1 MRQEDRGFCRLAPSP
16 PTMRTRT
23 HTVPATAATAL
34 VAVLVVGGL
43 AAPALAARRAHPS
56 APAIRYAVALD
67 ANGNDH
73 IDGFRIVYDRKVHHR
88 PDTDGTYPFS
98 VDGYTV
104 TGVLGAQGRTVVV
117 TVRESSGAPDIHAI
131 PAITYTPTTDDPVIG
146 ADHIAAARQ
155 IETAIVALDADGDG
169 YTVADGDCDDADAS
183 VHPGA
188 ADEPDLGQIDSN
200 CDGIDGTAADAI
212 FVAPDGNDA
221 AAGTM
226 AAPKRT
232 IDAAV
237 AAAASYLPPREVYAA
252 AGVYDEGAGV
262 ALRSGVG
269 IYGGY
274 VDGHWNLRGTSGMT
288 VIRGAPQAAL
298 ADGATGVTL
307 QLLSLSG
314 QPATGPGADR
324 SVYGL
329 RVVNGSQVTLQNVR
343 VTAAAARAGS
353 PGQDGNSGGSG
364 PADASALAGRD
375 GTTVPFDST
384 ACAHGASGA
393 AGQGA
398 PGYMGGSG
406 GSGGSCARADG
417 AAGEPGTGVSPI
429 PAQGGAG
436 GTALGTGRT
445 GSGQDGQPGL
455 AGIAGTGGTGG
466 ASDFDHADST
476 WTGEPGTYG
485 TGGAPGAGGG
495 GGGGGAAW
503 TCSCYATAYLGAGGG
518 GGGAGG
524 LGGTGGGGGNGG
536 GGSFAVYLWNSSIT
550 VAASTLVAGDGGAGG
565 PGGAG
570 GEGGT
575 GGAGGRGGL
584 SALAAYGEGGAGG
597 AGGSGGSGGAGG
609 GGAGGP
615 SIGIFRGGT
624 STASV
629 DDATLI
635 LYGVAGTGGSSA
647 ALGSSTGS
655 TGQVGTVEPPL
666 PVPTS
671 PPA

>member
-1 MRQEDRGFCRLAPSP
+1 
-16 PTMRTRT
+16 MRTRT
-23 HTVPATAATAL
+23 HTFRAVVATAA
-34 VAVLVVGGL
+34 VAMSV
-43 AAPALAARRAHPS
+43 AAGAGPAWAAHGPART

-73 IDGFRIVYDRKVHHR
+73 IDGFRIEYDQRLRHR
-88 PDTDGTYPFS
+88 SDTDGTYPFS

-104 TGVLGAQGRTVVV
+104 TGVTAAQGRTVVV
-117 TVRESSGAPDIHAI
+117 DVKESNGPPDIHAI
-131 PAITYTPTTDDPVIG
+131 PAITYSPTADDPVVG
-146 ADHIAAARQ
+146 ADRVPAARQ
-155 IETAIVALDADGDG
+155 TETAVVALDADGDG

-200 CDGIDGTAADAI
+200 CDGIDGTVTNAI
-212 FVAPDGNDA
+212 FVAPDGDDA

-237 AAAASYLPPREVYAA
+237 AVAASYLPPREVYAA

-262 ALRSGVG
+262 SLRSGVG

-274 VDGHWNLRGTSGMT
+274 VDGHWNLRGTSAMT
-288 VIRGAPQAAL
+288 VIHGAPEAAI

-314 QPATGPGADR
+314 RQATGPGADR

-329 RVVNGSQVTLQNVR
+329 RAIDGSQVTLQNVR
-343 VTAAAARAGS
+343 ITAAGGRAGS
-353 PGQDGNSGGSG
+353 PGQDGYSGRSG
-364 PADASALAGRD
+364 PADASAPAGED
-375 GTTVPFDST
+375 GATAPLESA
-384 ACAHGASGA
+384 ACARGGHGG

-406 GSGGSCARADG
+406 GDGGNCARRDG
-417 AAGEPGTGVSPI
+417 AEGEPGTGVSSI
-429 PAQGGAG
+429 PAKGGVG
-436 GTALGTGRT
+436 GTALGTDQG
-445 GSGQDGQPGL
+445 GSGLDGQPGSPGA
-455 AGIAGTGGTGG
+455 AGAPGTGG
-466 ASDFDHADST
+466 AGDFDAASAT
-476 WTGEPGTYG
+476 WSGESGTYG
-485 TGGAPGAGGG
+485 SGGAAGAGGG

-503 TCSCYATAYLGAGGG
+503 TCTCSSTAYLGAGGG

-524 LGGTGGGGGNGG
+524 LGGTGGGGGSGG
-536 GGSFAVYLWNSSIT
+536 GGSFAVYLWNSSIA
-550 VAASTLVAGDGGAGG
+550 VSASTLVAGDGGAGG
-565 PGGAG
+565 PGGTG
-570 GEGGT
+570 GDGGS

-584 SALAAYGEGGAGG
+584 SALPGYGAGG
-597 AGGSGGSGGAGG
+597 AGGDGGSGGDGGTGG

-624 STASV
+624 SSASI
-629 DDATLI
+629 DDSTLI
-635 LYGVAGTGGSSA
+635 LYGVPGAGGDNPT
-647 ALGSSTGS
+647 LGSSPGS

-666 PVPTS
+666 PTSIESPVPAPTGS
-671 PPA
+671 PVASTQPQG